1 MPCAAATMGDVGDP
15 ERDDEGFPPC
25 GPDNELDTYTDEFE
39 VTYVC
44 ENVPGLGWGWRQI
57 GRSRPPVDDKSG

>member
-1 MPCAAATMGDVGDP
+1 MAVTIGVMPGTG
-15 ERDDEGFPPC
+15 RDDEGFPPC

-44 ENVPGLGWGWRQI
+44 ENVDGLGWGWRQI
-57 GRSRPPVDDKSG
+57 GRSERPVDGRPD

>member
-1 MPCAAATMGDVGDP
+1 MAGTD
-15 ERDDEGFPPC
+15 RDDEGFPPC

-44 ENVPGLGWGWRQI
+44 EHVAGLGWGWRQI
-57 GRSRPPVDDKSG
+57 GRSEPPVDGQPG